1 MSMVDEP
8 WVNAVNV
15 VYTMSKPIAA
25 ARIPHSWDEQIRA
38 IATET
43 GRTPSDV
50 VKEAIG
56 LYLQKT
62 GPESVAAMN
71 RRLNKL
77 EKQYQKL
84 VSMV

>member
-1 MSMVDEP
+1 MTYPP
-8 WVNAVNV
+8 WVNAVYV
-15 VYTMSKPIAA
+15 VYTMSKPIAS

-43 GRTPSDV
+43 GRTPSKV

-56 LYLQKT
+56 LYLRKT
-62 GPESVAAMN
+62 DPTSVATMS

-77 EKQYQKL
+77 ERQYQKL
-84 VSMV
+84 TQLI

>member
-1 MSMVDEP
+1 MSVGVYA
-8 WVNAVNV
+8 VNA

-56 LYLQKT
+56 LYLEKT
-62 GPESVAAMN
+62 DPNRVASMA
-71 RRLNKL
+71 RRLTIL
-77 EKQYQKL
+77 EKQVKKL
-84 VSMV
+84 VQLV

>member
-1 MSMVDEP
+1 MVHRP

-25 ARIPHSWDEQIRA
+25 ARIPHSWNDQIIE

-43 GRTPSDV
+43 NQKPSDI

-56 LYLQKT
+56 LYLGKT
-62 GPESVAAMN
+62 DPDSVVSMA
-71 RRLNKL
+71 RRVATL
-77 EKQYQKL
+77 EKQIKKL
-84 VSMV
+84 VQLV